1 MRSRKRS
8 EVLAVVVSAL
18 ILAAGGTALA
28 ADLLSS
34 SSGYTG
40 CLSQNGDLLKF
51 APGDSPL
58 KPCTGNQVQVHI
70 SSGDLATV
78 VAGTG
83 LVSNTNN
90 GVVRLSV
97 DPRYQLPQ
105 GCEFFQVARWNGNS
119 WFCGN
124 ADPGP
129 SPLPQ

>member
-1 MRSRKRS
+1 MRSRQRS
-8 EVLAVVVSAL
+8 EVLAIAVSAL

-51 APGDSPL
+51 AAGDSPL
-58 KPCTGNQVQVHI
+58 KPCTGNQVQVHL
-70 SSGDLATV
+70 SSGELATV

-83 LVSNTNN
+83 LVRTTD
-90 GVVRLSV
+90 GDVVTLSI

-105 GCEFFQVARWNGNS
+105 GCVEGDIPMWNGEGWS
-119 WFCGN
+119 CTPFG
-124 ADPGP
+124 PG
-129 SPLPQ
+129 PLPQ